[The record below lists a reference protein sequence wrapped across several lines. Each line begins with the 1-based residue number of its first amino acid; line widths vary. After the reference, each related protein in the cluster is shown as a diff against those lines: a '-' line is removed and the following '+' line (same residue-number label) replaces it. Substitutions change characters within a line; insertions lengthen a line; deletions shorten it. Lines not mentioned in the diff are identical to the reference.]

1 VIRANWLIS
10 LNLAL
15 YQKIRTRFSYVDSTL
30 VHVVEKIDGM
40 GLNPKSCEGKLF
52 GWADMLS
59 TSDQVGDRETIGRK
73 NISMA

>member
-1 VIRANWLIS
+1 
-10 LNLAL
+10 
-15 YQKIRTRFSYVDSTL
+15 VDSTL